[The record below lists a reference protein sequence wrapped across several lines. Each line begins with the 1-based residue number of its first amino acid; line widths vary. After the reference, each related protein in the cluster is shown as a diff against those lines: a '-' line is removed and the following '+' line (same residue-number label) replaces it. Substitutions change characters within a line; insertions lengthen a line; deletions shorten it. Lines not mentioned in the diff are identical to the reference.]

1 MESAGWCLKHQN
13 LPKLP
18 CFQSFAQIE
27 VFLLSSKAV
36 YGWFSRH
43 GEKNVSLEPVRPS
56 SYFK

>member
-1 MESAGWCLKHQN
+1 MESAGWCLN
-13 LPKLP
+13 APKSAKTSLL
-18 CFQSFAQIE
+18 SKFAQIE
-27 VFLLSSKAV
+27 VFLLSSEAV